1 MNKNKLKAKCVEKG
15 MNIEMLANK
24 IGVHKTTFYRY
35 MDNGNFT
42 IKHVRLIIKHLSLNE
57 EEIMSIFFENTFA

>member
-15 MNIEMLANK
+15 MSIETLADK
-24 IGVHKTTFYRY
+24 IGIHKSTFYRH
-35 MDNGNFT
+35 MDNSTFT
-42 IKHVRLIIKHLSLNE
+42 IKQVRLIIKYLSLNE